1 MCMHP
6 HMCRDTCIYTHEGTH
21 TPTCIHTC
29 THTLW
34 HSCVWGPGSSSEL
47 TPASVLVRLWQVLA
61 LAYVSVFSST
71 KWQEL
76 SEVPQRMAQRHLETL
91 TSAWRRAGAPE
102 MPGITVLPRI
112 WHPHPHIHSP
122 IFVKLPGCAQWQ
134 CWSLCCLALSLMY

>member
-1 MCMHP
+1 MHP

-91 TSAWRRAGAPE
+91 TSAWHRAGAPE